1 MARFFIFL
9 KRKKL
14 ISVIFLL
21 VVIILLC
28 FFFFIFRKKEKN
40 LNYSTLPVKRGNIS
54 VIVSGSGQVINLESL
69 EIKPKIS
76 GEVAKINIKNEQ
88 IVKTGDLI
96 VQLDT
101 QDALRTLREVETD
114 LEIGRLE
121 LDDLLAP
128 VDDYTLL
135 QYKNSLVGME
145 DDLTKLKLSQEFEQK
160 RVLEEQENIE
170 ESLTTA
176 YEDAFT
182 YISNAFLDLPTTIT
196 VLDNILHGYEIYES
210 EITVSQNPNDTV
222 LKNSFLSSDSK
233 TRDDFINLIDKAEE
247 NYQTIRKKYDDNF
260 NDYQKMDRYVE
271 KEIIENILEKTIETS
286 RGISDTIKSQ
296 NNMLDYWVDY
306 RSNKNLKIY
315 DQIIQYQ
322 SDLNSYMSKVNSHLS
337 SLLSVRSTI
346 KTKKEDKLNTERD
359 ILEIEQ
365 NHPLDLAAAKRK
377 IQEQEEKIN
386 DLISGATEIETK
398 NKKLS
403 IQQKENKLLEAQQ
416 NLNDHFI
423 KAPFDGLITNLDA
436 KKGDDISSSTVLASL
451 ISKQQIAEIT
461 LNEIEAAKI
470 KIGQQVDLNF
480 DALDGLLVRG
490 EVMEVDSLGTV
501 TQGVVSYNVRIS
513 FKSDD
518 ERIKPGMSINASII
532 IDSKENVLLIP
543 ASVLKSQGD
552 FNFIE
557 ILVDNKPQRKKVV
570 VGLNNDIMVEII
582 EGLNENDLVI
592 SSLLND
598 LGDLNNQ
605 NIINY
610 PSGSMQGVM
619 RIMH

>member
-1 MARFFIFL
+1 MARFFVFL

-14 ISVIFLL
+14 ILVIFLL
-21 VVIILLC
+21 VVIILFC
-28 FFFFIFRKKEKN
+28 FFFFIYGKKEKSF
-40 LNYSTLPVKRGNIS
+40 NYSTLPVKRGNIS

>member
-1 MARFFIFL
+1 M
-9 KRKKL
+9 
-14 ISVIFLL
+14 
-21 VVIILLC
+21 
-28 FFFFIFRKKEKN
+28 
-40 LNYSTLPVKRGNIS
+40 
-54 VIVSGSGQVINLESL
+54 
-69 EIKPKIS
+69 
-76 GEVAKINIKNEQ
+76 
-88 IVKTGDLI
+88 
-96 VQLDT
+96 
-101 QDALRTLREVETD
+101 
-114 LEIGRLE
+114 
-121 LDDLLAP
+121 
-128 VDDYTLL
+128 
-135 QYKNSLVGME
+135 
-145 DDLTKLKLSQEFEQK
+145 
-160 RVLEEQENIE
+160 
-170 ESLTTA
+170 TTA